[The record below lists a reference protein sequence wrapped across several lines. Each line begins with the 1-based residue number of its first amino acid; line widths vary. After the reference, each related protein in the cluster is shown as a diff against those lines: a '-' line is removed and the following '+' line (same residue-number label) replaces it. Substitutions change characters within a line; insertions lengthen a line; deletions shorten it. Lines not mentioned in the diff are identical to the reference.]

1 MSTESEVA
9 VAVAEAIEEE
19 NELVFTSNNLL
30 NVVTW
35 LRAGHII
42 CLHNSYKSHT
52 EQFYYSVET
61 LESITNQQMIYV
73 NVVNWPELLEK
84 DEWPYYIKEEGF
96 VSYKSINVL
105 PKKEHHFE
113 LP

>member
-1 MSTESEVA
+1 MELTTNADESE
-9 VAVAEAIEEE
+9 
-19 NELVFTSNNLL
+19 LHFTSNNLL

-42 CLHNSYKSHT
+42 CLHNSYNHKT
-52 EQFYYSVET
+52 EQFYYSAET
-61 LESITNQQMIYV
+61 LESVTNQQMIYV
-73 NVVNWPELLEK
+73 DVVNWPGLLDE

-105 PKKEHHFE
+105 PKKDHHFE

>member
-1 MSTESEVA
+1 MSTESELAATVA
-9 VAVAEAIEEE
+9 VEEE
-19 NELVFTSNNLL
+19 VVFTSNNLL

-73 NVVNWPELLEK
+73 NVVNWKELLEE

-96 VSYKSINVL
+96 VTYKSTNVL

>member
-1 MSTESEVA
+1 MSTESEAA
-9 VAVAEAIEEE
+9 VAIEEE
-19 NELVFTSNNLL
+19 ETELVFTSNNLL
-30 NVVTW
+30 NIMTW

-42 CLHNSYKSHT
+42 CLHNSYKSHKA
-52 EQFYYSVET
+52 QFYYSVET
-61 LESITNQQMIYV
+61 LESITNQQLIYV
-73 NVVNWPELLEK
+73 NVVNWKELLEE

-96 VSYKSINVL
+96 VLYKSINVL

>member
-1 MSTESEVA
+1 MELTNDTEEK
-9 VAVAEAIEEE
+9 
-19 NELVFTSNNLL
+19 ELVVTSNNLL

-35 LRAGHII
+35 LRDGHII
-42 CLHNSYKSHT
+42 CLHNSYNSRSR
-52 EQFYYSVET
+52 QFYYSFET
-61 LESITNQQMIYV
+61 LDSVTNQEMIYV
-73 NVVNWPELLEK
+73 DVVNWPQLLED

-105 PKKEHHFE
+105 PKKDHHFE

>member
-1 MSTESEVA
+1 MSTESEL
-9 VAVAEAIEEE
+9 AVAEEAVSEEE
-19 NELVFTSNNLL
+19 ELVFTNNNLL

-73 NVVNWPELLEK
+73 NVVNWKELLEE

-96 VSYKSINVL
+96 VTYKSTNIL

>member
-1 MSTESEVA
+1 MELTTEPEPEEVDL
-9 VAVAEAIEEE
+9 E
-19 NELVFTSNNLL
+19 FTSNNLL
-30 NVVTW
+30 NVITW

-42 CLHNSYKSHT
+42 CLHKSYNSSA
-52 EQFYYSVET
+52 QFYYSTET
-61 LESITNQQMIYV
+61 LESITNQQMIYIDA
-73 NVVNWPELLEK
+73 VNWQGLLEE

-96 VSYKSINVL
+96 VQYKSINVL

>member
-1 MSTESEVA
+1 MELTSEPESKED
-9 VAVAEAIEEE
+9 
-19 NELVFTSNNLL
+19 LVITSNNLL

-42 CLHNSYKSHT
+42 CLHNSYKACSA
-52 EQFYYSVET
+52 QFYYSTET
-61 LESITNQQMIYV
+61 LDSITNQQMIYI
-73 NVVNWPELLEK
+73 NVVNWRELLEE

-96 VSYKSINVL
+96 VRYKSITVL
-105 PKKEHHFE
+105 PKKENHFE